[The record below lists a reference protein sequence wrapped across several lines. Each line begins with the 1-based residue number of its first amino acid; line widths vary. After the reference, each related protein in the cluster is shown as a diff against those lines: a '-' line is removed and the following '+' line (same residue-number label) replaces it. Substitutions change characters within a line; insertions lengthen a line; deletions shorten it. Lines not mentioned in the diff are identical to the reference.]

1 MTAAA
6 VAFAPGSPD
15 EAFGGVDAA
24 EFAAWKR
31 VSRSVAGQ
39 LAATAPQRERAGG
52 DPVSEVGLLRTS
64 GLLGFAA
71 PAAFGGAGGS
81 LPQALRLLR
90 VVAAGDGPVGQL
102 LACHYGA
109 SVWSYLLGTPAQ
121 WERAARGTGELGSLQ
136 GGAAAARD
144 SSLQLSRDG
153 RGFRISGQTGSVTA
167 AALADT
173 IMVTVPEHG
182 RLLTFEIPPDRV
194 GITIHDRDAPGAR
207 LTATGRLS
215 LDDVLASPGELLAGL
230 DGFAGDRALRGALR
244 ARFTQLALVH
254 LSLGLA
260 EGALGEAEAYSRRVL
275 GAAAGP
281 SSGGGHELP
290 APAAP
295 GRAAAISAA
304 VDLADHAAAAFA
316 RALAAGP
323 DLSRAQWRSLTTGVS
338 RAVSAAAA
346 ASLEAAGGVRAALS

>member
-6 VAFAPGSPD
+6 AVFAPGPPD
-15 EAFGGVDAA
+15 EAFAGVDAV

-90 VVAAGDGPVGQL
+90 VVAGGDGPVGQL

-109 SVWSYLLGTPAQ
+109 SVWSYILGTPAQ

-136 GGAAAARD
+136 GGAAVARG

-153 RGFRISGQTGSVTA
+153 RGFRISGQTGLVTA

-173 IMVTVPEHG
+173 IMVTVPDHG
-182 RLLTFEIPPDRV
+182 RLLTFEIPPDRI
-194 GITIHDRDAPGAR
+194 GITVQDREAPGAR
-207 LTATGRLS
+207 LTASGHLS
-215 LDDVLASPGELLAGL
+215 LDDVFASPGELLAGL
-230 DGFAGDRALRGALR
+230 DGFPGDRSLRSALR
-244 ARFTQLALVH
+244 ARFTQLTLVH
-254 LSLGLA
+254 LALGLA
-260 EGALGEAEAYSRRVL
+260 EGALADAAAYSRRGL
-275 GAAAGP
+275 AASP
-281 SSGGGHELP
+281 GGGREQP
-290 APAAP
+290 AEP
-295 GRAAAISAA
+295 GRAAAVSAA
-304 VDLADHAAAAFA
+304 VDLADHAAAAFE

-338 RAVSAAAA
+338 RAVSATAG
-346 ASLEAAGGVRAALS
+346 ASLEAADGVRAALS